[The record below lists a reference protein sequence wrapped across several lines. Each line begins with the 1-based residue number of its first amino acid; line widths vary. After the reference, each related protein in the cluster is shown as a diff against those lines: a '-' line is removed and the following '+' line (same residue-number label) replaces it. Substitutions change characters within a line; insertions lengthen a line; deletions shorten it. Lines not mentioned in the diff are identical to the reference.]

1 MSRLTDWLLSLHGL
15 PVYGL
20 VGLLVFAEDALFV
33 GFVLPGETAAIL
45 GGVAASVGHASVVV
59 MVAVV
64 IGAAVLGDSVGY
76 EVGRL
81 IGPRVMASRLLKR
94 RADRLDSAR
103 RFLAKRGGTAVFL
116 GRFVAFFRATMPALA
131 GLSGMRYLKFLSFN
145 AAGGIVW
152 GTAVVLI
159 GYLAGNSYARVEKT
173 FGRATALIAVAVV
186 LAAFVAWRIHRHR
199 SERDKQR

>member
-1 MSRLTDWLLSLHGL
+1 M
-15 PVYGL
+15 YGL